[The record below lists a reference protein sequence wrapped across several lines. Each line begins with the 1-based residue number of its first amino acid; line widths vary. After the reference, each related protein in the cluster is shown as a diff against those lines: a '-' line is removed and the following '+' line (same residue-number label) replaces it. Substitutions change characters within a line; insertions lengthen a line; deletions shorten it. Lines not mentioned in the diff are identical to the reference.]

1 MRIDRTGE
9 HSARAVISADE
20 LKKLGLDAESIDD
33 GTPEAVRFLS
43 EMTGNAFPEKGKYT
57 VSVEMIPI
65 KCGGC
70 VFILTRKPQT
80 EELTAAIITTFS
92 AERLI
97 GICKRIKSLGIRCP
111 ESSVTGDRYHIRLIT
126 RIPPDSMLFREL
138 SEEGMLFPA
147 SDSALAKLSEHDRTV
162 IPKNAVEILAGLS
175 H

>member
-20 LKKLGLDAESIDD
+20 MKKLGLDAESIDD

-43 EMTGNAFPEKGKYT
+43 EITGSAFPEKGKYT

-70 VFILTRKPQT
+70 VFILTRRPQT
-80 EELTAAIITTFS
+80 AELTTAIITAGS
-92 AERLI
+92 AEMLI
-97 GICKRIKSLGIRCP
+97 GICKRIQALGIRCP
-111 ESSVTGDRYHIRLIT
+111 ESSVTGDKYHIRLIT
-126 RIPPDSMLFREL
+126 RIPTDSMIYKEL

-147 SDSALAKLSEHDRTV
+147 SSNALAKLEEYDRT
-162 IPKNAVEILAGLS
+162 IISKNAVEILSGLS